1 MMKHKIHFMILYVL
15 SALPSVPLLC
25 LSPPQV
31 LYWQSWF
38 CASMLSLCLPQG
50 LCIYVS
56 CSPSLCL
63 FWANSLIFKSVFK
76 FILIR
81 ECSCI

>member
-1 MMKHKIHFMILYVL
+1 MKRKIHFMIFYVL

-25 LSPPQV
+25 FSPPQA

-38 CASMLSLCLPQG
+38 CASMLSLCLLQG
-50 LCIYVS
+50 LCIYAS
-56 CSPSLCL
+56 CPPFLCL
-63 FWANSLIFKSVFK
+63 FWANSLISKSVFK

-81 ECSCI
+81 EGSCI